1 MSEGGSEGWM
11 WAEACE
17 MLTRAERLHRQ
28 FFQPARGGAQT
39 PTWEPPA
46 DVVETDREVLILVA
60 LPGVDPDRIEA
71 VIDGGTLMV
80 LGHRGLPAELRDAVI
95 HRLEIPLG
103 RFERRVPLPPGRYEA
118 PRRYAVHG
126 CLLVTLRKLI

>member
-46 DVVETDREVLILVA
+46 DVVETDREVRSAGDGRRMAV
-60 LPGVDPDRIEA
+60 RIFA
-71 VIDGGTLMV
+71 ASLQAAS
-80 LGHRGLPAELRDAVI
+80 PARLRY
-95 HRLEIPLG
+95 
-103 RFERRVPLPPGRYEA
+103 RY
-118 PRRYAVHG
+118 
-126 CLLVTLRKLI
+126 CC